1 MGLDS
6 YIFKTTKQGAMAKKK
21 EILNARNK
29 DRSQGLTCGGF
40 TLLVSC
46 FGTDKCNYI
55 DDLHPDVYWRKH
67 NHITAW
73 VSEKVFGN
81 PKGNI
86 PKYIG
91 VLTKNDLLAL
101 SEDCRKV
108 IEHCVLPNGE
118 LNIDKAY
125 CEEVFPNLDMAF
137 SGSRLYDQYFIE
149 EITHSM
155 NDIDRLLL
163 SSKHPNVR
171 FIFYAD
177 F

>member
-6 YIFKTTKQGAMAKKK
+6 YIFKTTKQGVMAKKK

-29 DRSQGLTCGGF
+29 DRSQGINCGSF
-40 TLLVSC
+40 MLLLSYT
-46 FGTDKCNYI
+46 GDDCNKHMNS
-55 DDLHPDVYWRKH
+55 LCPDVYWNKH

-73 VSEKVFGN
+73 ISEKIFGN
-81 PKGNI
+81 PKDNI
-86 PKYIG
+86 QKDIG
-91 VLTKNDLLAL
+91 VLTKKDLLAL
-101 SEDCRKV
+101 RDDCRKV

-118 LNIDKAY
+118 LNIDEAY
-125 CEEVFPNLDMAF
+125 CEEIFPNLDIAF
-137 SGSRLYDQYFIE
+137 SGNRSYDQYFIE
-149 EITHSM
+149 EITDSM

-163 SSKHPNVR
+163 SSKHPSVR

>member
-6 YIFKTTKQGAMAKKK
+6 YIFKTTKQGVMAKKK

-29 DRSQGLTCGGF
+29 NRSQGIDCGGF
-40 TLLVSC
+40 TLFVNF
-46 FGTDKCNYI
+46 FGTDRCNYM
-55 DDLHPDVYWRKH
+55 DNLHPDVYWRKY

-73 VSEKVFGN
+73 ISEKVFGN
-81 PKGNI
+81 TKGNI
-86 PKYIG
+86 QKYIG

-101 SEDCRKV
+101 RDDCRKV

-118 LNIDKAY
+118 INIDEAY
-125 CEEVFPNLDMAF
+125 CEEIFPNLDTAF
-137 SGSRLYDQYFIE
+137 SGNRLYDQYFIE
-149 EITHSM
+149 EITNTM

-163 SSKHPNVR
+163 SPMHPSVR